1 MEGLG
6 RKLAI
11 EAQYLSIKRH
21 MGRRVAAQSPFF
33 SFSRTFQICLTRQKE
48 KWQHG
53 STQVFKTT
61 FILTWC
67 FFIYYLLSELYSEL
81 EAFNQLHKFKKLT
94 QNMWRWG
101 GGVVLRCCLLRAA
114 TFRIIEIPCVS
125 PVLLKSQNH
134 TAGSPVMILLFFFV
148 LCDHLVD
155 QLNKQL

>member
-61 FILTWC
+61 FILTWS
-67 FFIYYLLSELYSEL
+67 FFMYYLLSELYSEL

-101 GGVVLRCCLLRAA
+101 GGGGC
-114 TFRIIEIPCVS
+114 P
-125 PVLLKSQNH
+125 PVLLLACSNIQNYWNSLCLAC
-134 TAGSPVMILLFFFV
+134 TAEIAESHCWFSSNDPSVFFLFYV
-148 LCDHLVD
+148 II
-155 QLNKQL
+155 